1 MVDTPF
7 VSENFQ
13 RSYRNA
19 FPSQVSSGRDLHV
32 SDVII
37 PVVDFTPT
45 TATTSL
51 PFNLLTSINYN
62 TIHTSINTGAL
73 TTITSDTGFFKITA
87 NLEANSGGFFQY
99 YFNEGGTTTVV
110 KTATCAPNQSIMA
123 TDFIF
128 IKTGVSLQ
136 TLQGFGGG
144 TGALSI
150 TLTSIADVNGKLTE
164 PNGYDP
170 Q

>member
-13 RSYRNA
+13 RSFRNA

-32 SDVII
+32 SDVVV

-51 PFNLLTSINYN
+51 PFNLLTSINGN
-62 TIHTSINTGAL
+62 TQHFSITTTSL
-73 TTITSDTGFFKITA
+73 TTITSDTGFFKVES

-99 YFNEGGTTTVV
+99 YFDDGGTTTAV
-110 KTATCAPNQSIMA
+110 KTVTCAPNQSVIT
-123 TDFIF
+123 TDFMF
-128 IKTGVSLQ
+128 IKTGIIFK
-136 TLQGFGGG
+136 TLQSFGGG
-144 TGALSI
+144 SGALSVTI
-150 TLTSIADVNGKLTE
+150 TSIADVNGQLTQ
-164 PNGYDP
+164 PNGYNP